1 MTKFNHFA
9 KDLDAAFQAARREYM
24 EAWDKFQAASDA
36 HRMSRGSDM
45 ERQRAKLKYQEAELT
60 FKEAEARIWPEFNR
74 RRSELRAALEREVR
88 GGNLADPDAVD
99 PNGLEL
105 LKNGILSTDDFYSL
119 VGKYDDN
126 PVMLRFVAKYAKEAA
141 DDMDSTQAKERGAL
155 YHLAQV
161 CSQGQGRTMRAWDD
175 LSRIADYCSGQSR
188 ARRDTPAHTVSMGQR
203 WEQLSGEAVNNF

>member
-1 MTKFNHFA
+1 MNDVMARLKR
-9 KDLDAAFQAARREYM
+9 LQAYM
-24 EAWDKFQAASDA
+24 ASK
-36 HRMSRGSDM
+36 RGVP
-45 ERQRAKLKYQEAELT
+45 L
-60 FKEAEARIWPEFNR
+60 W
-74 RRSELRAALEREVR
+74 
-88 GGNLADPDAVD
+88 
-99 PNGLEL
+99 
-105 LKNGILSTDDFYSL
+105 ILYS
-119 VGKYDDN
+119 VAGTEKTGTVDDN